1 MHLPGR
7 LSIGINGHVRVLLNG
22 EVIYDDTNAITTQF
36 LQYLQNMLQGTV
48 PTVNNIYVL
57 AKPNG
62 TQINLNNL
70 TFRTTINK

>member
-7 LSIGINGHVRVLLNG
+7 LAIGINGHVRVTLNG
-22 EVIYDDTNAITTQF
+22 KVIYDDTNAITIQF

-48 PTVNNIYVL
+48 PTITSIYVI

-62 TQINLNNL
+62 TPINLNL
-70 TFRTTINK
+70 SLIHI